1 MPPLKKARSDSGSTC
16 SGGGAATATTVAL
29 PDHAIASLR
38 CALYRVPLAEV
49 LVDAKHG
56 DHSHFELITVT
67 ITTGKPPAAPQ
78 PPYRHLR
85 FCTSLSRRVRCAL
98 RQTVCVVCYGGYPAW
113 ILVVGGGGGTGYTYT
128 GGKGGLAIQAMVEAD
143 LAPILVGKDARRV
156 ERLYEDMTWHVH
168 YVARGG
174 VASFAVS
181 AVDIALWDLKC
192 KCAGIVTCGA
202 VRHSVL
208 VVDVCSAQC

>member
-1 MPPLKKARSDSGSTC
+1 MGKLRLTVKEPWRSFSFSSLFSSSSSSLFCSTARRS
-16 SGGGAATATTVAL
+16 AARMHATRTS
-29 PDHAIASLR
+29 AS
-38 CALYRVPLAEV
+38 
-49 LVDAKHG
+49 
-56 DHSHFELITVT
+56 
-67 ITTGKPPAAPQ
+67 
-78 PPYRHLR
+78 
-85 FCTSLSRRVRCAL
+85 FCTSLSRWVRCAL
-98 RQTVCVVCYGGYPAW
+98 RQAGCVVCYGGYPAW

-192 KCAGIVTCGA
+192 KCAGIVTYGA
-202 VRHSVL
+202 VRHSVWA
-208 VVDVCSAQC
+208 VDVCSAQC